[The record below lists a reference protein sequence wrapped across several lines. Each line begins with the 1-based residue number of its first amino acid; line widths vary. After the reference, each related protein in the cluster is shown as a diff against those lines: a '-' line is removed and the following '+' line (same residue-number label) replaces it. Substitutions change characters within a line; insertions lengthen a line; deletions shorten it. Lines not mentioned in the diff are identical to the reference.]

1 MAILLNALFQELLSP
16 LIHQMRWFSRAL
28 LRDVVMAWLVLCLGL
43 LSCFH
48 AMYLQASAEPPGGI
62 GLPVI
67 QSPYASSNNELT
79 ESSST
84 LPALD
89 STANT
94 GLMQAG
100 LEFHRGY
107 VARQYRLGP
116 NDELSVVFPAVPEL
130 NIERLRV
137 QPDGEVQLPYVGGL
151 QVAGMTIAQTTQ
163 ILQEKYKAFLKQPYI
178 TINLLEAKPFVV
190 QVTGAVLNPGVFEL
204 TTNTQQ
210 GNMFP
215 GQNRPDI
222 INNRTT
228 PILSNI
234 LLAAG
239 GIRYDADLE
248 HVQIRNR
255 FDNSTIEV
263 NLLALL
269 DGDMNQ
275 DLYLV
280 AGDTVMVPKL
290 PHKLGVDDNT
300 YRQFATA
307 TFAQQRIPV
316 KVYGFVNQPG
326 LVFLTPDHLTV
337 NAAITAA
344 GGYVREAAY
353 PNAKVLV
360 SRPDEHERLA
370 IIPVDPRKHDMLL
383 RAGDV
388 VYIPDK
394 PRQRVGKAFDYTARV
409 IAPFASAGAGLNSWA
424 TVFDPTRFQIRVGN

>member
-1 MAILLNALFQELLSP
+1 
-16 LIHQMRWFSRAL
+16 
-28 LRDVVMAWLVLCLGL
+28 
-43 LSCFH
+43 
-48 AMYLQASAEPPGGI
+48 
-62 GLPVI
+62 
-67 QSPYASSNNELT
+67 
-79 ESSST
+79 
-84 LPALD
+84 
-89 STANT
+89 
-94 GLMQAG
+94 
-100 LEFHRGY
+100 
-107 VARQYRLGP
+107 
-116 NDELSVVFPAVPEL
+116 
-130 NIERLRV
+130 
-137 QPDGEVQLPYVGGL
+137 
-151 QVAGMTIAQTTQ
+151 
-163 ILQEKYKAFLKQPYI
+163 
-178 TINLLEAKPFVV
+178 
-190 QVTGAVLNPGVFEL
+190 
-204 TTNTQQ
+204 
-210 GNMFP
+210 
-215 GQNRPDI
+215 
-222 INNRTT
+222 
-228 PILSNI
+228 
-234 LLAAG
+234 
-239 GIRYDADLE
+239 LE

-409 IAPFASAGAGLNSWA
+409 IAPFGAAGNSLNIWA